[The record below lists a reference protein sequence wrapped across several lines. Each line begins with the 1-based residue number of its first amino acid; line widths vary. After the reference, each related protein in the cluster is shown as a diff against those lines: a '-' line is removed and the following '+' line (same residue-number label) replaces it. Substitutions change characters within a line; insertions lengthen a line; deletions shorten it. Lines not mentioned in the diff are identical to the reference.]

1 MGLLTCDIADQ
12 GELTIDSAGA
22 VSMVDQYTA
31 IMDSVRDTRRQLV
44 AALPGLQ
51 RGAPHP
57 TETGLY
63 VSNPFEAKQDTNS
76 AIWRLRVTYSDQFDA
91 DNPLAKPAEVSMK
104 SQRGTTYT
112 LLDNKGRIMLNT
124 AGTPFEPQ
132 EKGETLWVIS
142 VKKNVADYPAW
153 LLDYPG
159 AINNDTVR
167 IRKLTCKPGTLAMTG
182 LSIPD
187 YVPATKSQPA
197 YLPLEFE
204 IQYRKSGWHTVV
216 PSRGFM
222 ERVKLT
228 HWDAAQVG
236 ITVDVDGPNAY
247 AVRPIRDYRGEPI
260 TNAMLLD
267 KDGAALR
274 FPKPSDV
281 VTLKFTIPDELPFS
295 ALPFK

>member
-1 MGLLTCDIADQ
+1 MGLVSCDIADQ
-12 GELTIDSAGA
+12 GELNIDSNGA
-22 VSMVDQYTA
+22 ASLIDLYVAV
-31 IMDSVRDTRRQLV
+31 MDTPWDTRRQLV
-44 AALPGLQ
+44 EALPALQ
-51 RGAPHP
+51 RGATHA
-57 TETGLY
+57 TEAGLY
-63 VSNPFEAKQDTNS
+63 VNGFEAKQDANS
-76 AIWRLRVTYSDQFDA
+76 AIWRLRVTYTDQFDA
-91 DNPLAKPAEVSMK
+91 DNPLAKPAEVHMK

-153 LLDYPG
+153 LLEYPG
-159 AINNDTVR
+159 AINKDAVR
-167 IRKLTCKPGTLAMTG
+167 IRKLSCRPGTLSLTG

-204 IQYRKSGWHTVV
+204 VTYKQSGWHTVV

-222 ERVKLT
+222 ERVKLS
-228 HWDAAQVG
+228 HWEAADVG
-236 ITVDVDGPNAY
+236 NTVEVEWQTAY
-247 AVRPIRDYRGEPI
+247 TVRPIRDYRGEPI

-274 FPKPSDV
+274 FPKPADV
-281 VTLKFTIPDELPFS
+281 VTLKFTIPDELPFN